1 MIIDTSAILAI
12 LLGESDAERYAVA
25 IAKDPRRLISAF
37 SALETAIVIEA
48 KKGESGGR
56 EFDLL
61 VHRAQIETVPMD
73 SAQAELARAAWRAYG
88 KGRHPAGLNIGDCC
102 SYALSKYSGEPIL
115 FKGEDFSKTDLQAAS
130 QPGGDSQSPAGDES
144 ESSVPGRGSF
154 WPDQ

>member
-1 MIIDTSAILAI
+1 MVIDTSAMLAI
-12 LLGESDAERYAVA
+12 LLGESDAGRFAAA

-37 SALETAIVIEA
+37 SALETATVTEA

-61 VHRAQIETVPMD
+61 LHRAHIEIVPMD
-73 SAQAELARAAWRAYG
+73 SAQAELARASWRTYG

-115 FKGEDFSKTDLQAAS
+115 FKGDDFSKTDLQ
-130 QPGGDSQSPAGDES
+130 
-144 ESSVPGRGSF
+144 VVR
-154 WPDQ
+154 W